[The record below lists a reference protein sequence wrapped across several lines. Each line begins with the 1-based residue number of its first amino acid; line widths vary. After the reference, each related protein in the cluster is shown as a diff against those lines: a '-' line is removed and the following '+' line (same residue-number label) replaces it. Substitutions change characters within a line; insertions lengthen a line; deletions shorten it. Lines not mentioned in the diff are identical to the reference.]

1 MKLEFETW
9 LARVLL
15 LNGLL
20 TLGVCLG
27 WLGEAHSGLP
37 LVILTGFAM
46 LAIVSAALALKRRR
60 LGWYGALPYYG
71 VQVVSYYAYDGSSQ
85 WAVKAG
91 VSLGMVLH
99 LASGIVVLNM
109 VAACLLAASGW
120 VLWRGR
126 HRA

>member
-1 MKLEFETW
+1 MQEFEKW

-27 WLGEAHSGLP
+27 WLGEPHSGMP
-37 LVILTGFAM
+37 LAILIGVAM
-46 LAIVSAALALKRRR
+46 LGIGAAALALKQQR
-60 LGWYGALPYYG
+60 LGWYGALLYYG
-71 VQVVSYYAYDGSSQ
+71 VQVVSYYAYDGSAQ

-99 LASGIVVLNM
+99 LASGVVVLN
-109 VAACLLAASGW
+109 LLAASLLLASGW
-120 VLWRGR
+120 VLWRQR
-126 HRA
+126 RPA

>member
-1 MKLEFETW
+1 MQEFEKW

-27 WLGEAHSGLP
+27 WLGEPHSGMP
-37 LVILTGFAM
+37 LAILLGVAM
-46 LAIVSAALALKRRR
+46 LGIGAAALALKQQR
-60 LGWYGALPYYG
+60 LGWYGGLAYYG
-71 VQVVSYYAYDGSSQ
+71 VQVVSYYPYDGSPQ

-99 LASGIVVLNM
+99 LVSGVLVLNM
-109 VAACLLAASGW
+109 LAASLLLATGW
-120 VLWRGR
+120 ILWRQ
-126 HRA
+126 HRSA

>member
-1 MKLEFETW
+1 MQEFEKW

-27 WLGEAHSGLP
+27 WLGEAHSGMP
-37 LVILTGFAM
+37 LAILIAVAM
-46 LAIVSAALALKRRR
+46 LGIGAAALALKQQR
-60 LGWYGALPYYG
+60 LGWYGALLYYG
-71 VQVVSYYAYDGSSQ
+71 VQVVSYYAYDGSAQ

-99 LASGIVVLNM
+99 LASGIVVLN
-109 VAACLLAASGW
+109 LLAASLLLASGW
-120 VLWRGR
+120 VLWRQR
-126 HRA
+126 RPA